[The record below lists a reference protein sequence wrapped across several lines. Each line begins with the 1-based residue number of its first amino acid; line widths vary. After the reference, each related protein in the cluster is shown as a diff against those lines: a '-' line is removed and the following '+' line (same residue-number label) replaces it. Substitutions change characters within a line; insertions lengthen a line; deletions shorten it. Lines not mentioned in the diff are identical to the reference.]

1 MFYETVSC
9 ENNKKRARLIG
20 TIFSSLAAGYSQMG
34 CDVPK
39 WLRPSNAHF
48 VNCDWILIDFEE
60 RQVRKLFK
68 TLFYIML
75 HIFESISITLGLLGL
90 VILGNHG
97 HFHYPNWNLTVVSSV
112 NDSHFGVWIHKYSTS
127 SSNLKTN
134 TAAGFCFC
142 IGEPVEIRETLPR
155 RQEDHQLCTSS
166 RV

>member
-1 MFYETVSC
+1 MSYETVSC

-39 WLRPSNAHF
+39 WLRPSNTHF
-48 VNCDWILIDFEE
+48 VNCDWTLIDFEE
-60 RQVRKLFK
+60 RQVWKLFK

-75 HIFESISITLGLLGL
+75 HIFEFISLTLSLLGL
-90 VILGNHG
+90 AILGNHG

-134 TAAGFCFC
+134 T
-142 IGEPVEIRETLPR
+142 V
-155 RQEDHQLCTSS
+155 RQVSVFALESQLK
-166 RV
+166 